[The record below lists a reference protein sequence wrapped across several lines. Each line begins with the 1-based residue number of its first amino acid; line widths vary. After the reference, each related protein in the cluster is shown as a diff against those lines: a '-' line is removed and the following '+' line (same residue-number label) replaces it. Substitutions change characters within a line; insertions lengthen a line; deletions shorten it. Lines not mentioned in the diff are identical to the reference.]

1 MLSPNHITFGL
12 AHRAREERLRH
23 GQRIQLVSRDR
34 GADAKP
40 VSRLV
45 RRLMTAPRLAGQ

>member
-12 AHRAREERLRH
+12 AHRAREDRLRH
-23 GQRIQLVSRDR
+23 GERIQLVSRDR

-40 VSRLV
+40 VSRV
-45 RRLMTAPRLAGQ
+45 TFRRLLAHRLAER